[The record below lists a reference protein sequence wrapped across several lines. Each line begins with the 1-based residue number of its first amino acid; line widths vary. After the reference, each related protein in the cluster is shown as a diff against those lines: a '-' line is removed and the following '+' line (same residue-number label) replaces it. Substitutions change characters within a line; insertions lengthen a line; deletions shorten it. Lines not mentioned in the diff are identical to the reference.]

1 MRPCPGRT
9 SIAGKKKKCQIT
21 VFIIIRPDGG
31 GATRQGACPRER
43 CLEAALMEN
52 VLTEWLATYYDEV
65 EPLQF
70 YREIFPVGTMQP
82 SSVYLS
88 GVYNGIIVS
97 VTKEKRPDG
106 KTRIKRYTVTDEL
119 TAIDEVCRGDILVDI
134 LLWSENYL
142 KKQEKRCK
150 MSNIF
155 IDTLRP
161 L

>member
-1 MRPCPGRT
+1 M
-9 SIAGKKKKCQIT
+9 
-21 VFIIIRPDGG
+21 
-31 GATRQGACPRER
+31 
-43 CLEAALMEN
+43 
-52 VLTEWLATYYDEV
+52 
-65 EPLQF
+65 QF

-106 KTRIKRYTVTDEL
+106 KTRIKRYNVTDEL

-150 MSNIF
+150 MSNNF